1 MSVPYEVGEPPNRRR
16 TNTDVDPEDNMGFGD
31 QVVDLEPRFDFG
43 PEAARRRE
51 ESRRLDVSDTYREL
65 RRASERAPEVAPL
78 PEVQGLVA
86 APAFSPDGTGL
97 TYVQPKPRS
106 FFVQQAQQLL
116 RREEMRRKMPD
127 GFDGYKSV
135 NMLID
140 MLEQDGIDVTSEE
153 LAQIINFGVLNDA
166 ADKVIAASE
175 VGSQTDIRNVY
186 LTLQEADPILASV
199 LPDVVAAKIE
209 TAAAD
214 AFSDPNI
221 VQKAADKALQAFGVL
236 IEPFVL
242 ANDAVQNAL
251 RAGQYN
257 TDINSDGLD
266 IIGAKTLVDFYAGV
280 VSPNAYYATRKGQ
293 YNQDYIQEIKDS
305 GEYAPIQ
312 VQVML
317 DIHRATVMGTP
328 DPIISTLVDKYAG
341 NELALPYIR
350 DLIYNK
356 ADGNSQEL
364 MRQINSAHLG
374 STGMMLGGA
383 AEDVPFDPARGSKG
397 REVML
402 DATAMVASLILD
414 PTLVGAK
421 AVRIGQVMKYSISR
435 LAPGAKA
442 SDVIRKMRLGT
453 LEVSTPTYRYWNAF
467 ANDLNDL
474 DAAEAAGD
482 ATRAAGIRNRMTRQY
497 DEMPEDLIEDIR
509 TSPYRGPDGK
519 FTPESIAG
527 TIDDLNDAYTV
538 TTGEIADRIAVESAN
553 REVLRQ
559 AALDAQ
565 LMDDQAEALAKLRE
579 VDEATRKIKQLEKEQ
594 AGLKSVS
601 GRIASTTKRRDVTI
615 PRMSLIRSARMA
627 MVNQFALATSKYSRA
642 AKIVDEHLQDAG
654 EPGLFA
660 QSLSDNAV
668 AFGHANREYKFGTTA
683 GIFDS
688 FNRQFASLATG
699 TVISL
704 DTAADAQQ
712 VYRYARQFL
721 PKRTSEIIADA
732 FRRGDIG
739 TRRLLLSGLVRS
751 AAASRGLTITR
762 QEGDHLVRDLTPEA
776 RSLVTGTMDGEAYGV
791 WVPAGVRPSEKAAMV
806 ADHKVRRAAERAR
819 LKKQG
824 LDEDE
829 LKAAMDEFDADFEMQ
844 IDSQTRRSLSADSD
858 GVQHA
863 LHLGQTVENIRLPNL
878 REFEELRN
886 PLRVK
891 TGKGLE
897 RITNAWSVGTLY
909 GLRFSMRNAVEE
921 IGLYWLLG
929 GGLMQLYRGR
939 RLDQAIRK
947 ARPRLKVD
955 PATGQIEL
963 QTSLGMVANKAEWV
977 SRWMKHKGYPE
988 WMAEMVFKQA
998 DPETLKA
1005 AGLALAQGDSS
1016 SFAQLAVEALGSQ
1029 KVFGVRT
1036 NLTSESNKLAF
1047 KYLVDST
1054 HGMSLL
1060 DEISEAGAY
1069 LNSGGYPIYASR
1081 ELGAT
1086 EGLPGIVYGELT
1098 PVRFGAYT
1106 NVPPKT
1112 IKDGSETV
1120 YGFGFW
1126 FRNLQE
1132 TLDGDGPIGEAAV
1145 RLLNNPAA
1153 AKAEIARIIRE
1164 DDTWQYKERFSR
1176 IRSDADIDQFA
1187 DDYFENVFQHF
1198 TKQDGTVNQK
1208 VRDFFM
1214 RVDDSFVTTQ
1224 EPIRKVTESLAKSGK
1239 VSDEY
1244 VFHTTNN
1251 LDIIENGLQRGGIA
1265 GGPLMEQG
1273 YGEVI
1278 HVFRKSDFPEDVV
1291 FGDVTLTPGWQNVT
1305 PPKPVASFTYR
1316 QIDVDPDDLPIGA
1329 RGQELGYSV
1338 EEVVDLTESELKS
1351 IAALEAKIQNEIRQK
1366 YSEGNEFATFWDE
1379 VVNDAG
1385 ETVQKAAVSKEML
1398 ADIRVK
1404 DRPDYIFGRETI
1416 QEPLVPFPTH
1426 ETQLLGDRAFGWMG
1440 RQNARIS
1447 RSPLFIANYLDQ
1459 FEKTAEAR
1467 RQFAAALAKRRGDD
1481 APVTDA
1487 DIELANRMYAQQSMD
1502 TAYNLTISY
1511 IDNPAN
1517 RSNLAWKVRNFSRYY
1532 RATEDFYRRVQR
1544 TVTKSPESVW
1554 KGALVYNLLGENGF
1568 TFEND
1573 QGDMYFAYPG
1583 NELVQKALTTALG
1596 ENQFPILEMFGIE
1609 ASEFAG
1615 LNPFSINGK
1624 VLGLSPSLDMA
1635 ANVPSVMGP
1644 ITAPLAAY
1652 FGSFPALAGLRS
1664 AVLGKYSQPTG
1675 NVLQDVFQSILPAG
1689 VLKTLRAADPEW
1701 VESSMANAAMDTMAI
1716 MAAEGMLDELTVNG
1730 EPMLNADGTPAI
1742 PGLID
1747 DSRFKQSDQWKN
1759 ANLMATSLSILR
1771 WVGGF
1776 TVPAFPQGY
1785 TASASDF
1792 AKRYG
1797 IDSMDDAYYTLLD
1810 KYKDDPLQFEKALA
1824 VWYKM
1829 QAPTQESG
1837 TFGNWTNLMPFTLSS
1852 TKYNVKDQA
1861 TASIAQVRATDDVLD
1876 WYRSPETEELFDKV
1890 GDATWWLAPKTG
1902 EFDVFAHALL
1912 NIQQGIRIPKTESER
1927 FEDFFAIN
1935 GQVEVN
1941 RAKRA
1946 YDKEIAEATTAD
1958 QVKRIKERRKKTI
1971 DDLKSAYPS
1980 YALVAEDVPEGR
1992 SNVRLTKQLNDVQSM
2007 LNFLKERDGK
2017 LSDTANALQ
2026 ESIKIYNIFKNEI
2039 SGLQGTNAEKRA
2051 KKAELTAR
2059 MDKNLSVFKEESPQ
2073 AKRFIEAVLEADPQF
2088 ILEES

>member
-1 MSVPYEVGEPPNRRR
+1 
-16 TNTDVDPEDNMGFGD
+16 
-31 QVVDLEPRFDFG
+31 
-43 PEAARRRE
+43 
-51 ESRRLDVSDTYREL
+51 
-65 RRASERAPEVAPL
+65 VAPL

-86 APAFSPDGTGL
+86 APSFSPDGTGL
-97 TYVQPKPRS
+97 SYVQPKPRS
-106 FFVQQAQQLL
+106 FFVQQAEQLL
-116 RREEMRRKMPD
+116 RREEMRRKIPD

-135 NMLID
+135 NMLLD
-140 MLEQDGIDVTSEE
+140 MLKEDGIDVTPDE

-221 VQKAADKALQAFGVL
+221 VQKAADKAIQAFGVL

-242 ANDAVQNAL
+242 ASDAVMNAL

-257 TDINSDGLD
+257 TDINSDGID
-266 IIGAKTLVDFYAGV
+266 VVGAKTLVDFYAGV

-305 GEYAPIQ
+305 GEYTPIQ

-374 STGMMLGGA
+374 GTGMVLGGA
-383 AEDVPFDPARGSKG
+383 AEDVPFDPARGSKA
-397 REVML
+397 RETML
-402 DATAMVASLILD
+402 DATSMVASLILD

-442 SDVIRKMRLGT
+442 ADVIRKMRLGT

-482 ATRAAGIRNRMTRQY
+482 AVAASGIRNRMTRQY

-509 TSPYRGPDGK
+509 TSPYRGPDGN

-527 TIDDLNDAYTV
+527 TIDDLNNAYTV

-553 REVLRQ
+553 REILRQ

-579 VDEATRKIKQLEKEQ
+579 VDDATRKIKQLEKEQ

-601 GRIASTTKRRDVTI
+601 GQIASTTKRRDVTI

-699 TVISL
+699 VVIGLNS
-704 DTAADAQQ
+704 AADAQQ

-762 QEGDHLVRDLTPEA
+762 QEGDHIVRELSPEA

-806 ADHKVRRAAERAR
+806 ADHKARRAAERAR

-863 LHLGQTVENIRLPNL
+863 LHLGQTVENVRLPNL

-886 PLRVK
+886 PLRIK

-897 RITNAWSVGTLY
+897 QITNAWSVGTLY
-909 GLRFSMRNAVEE
+909 GLRFSMRNAIEE
-921 IGLYWLLG
+921 VGLYWLLG
-929 GGLMQLYRGR
+929 GGLQQLYRGR

-947 ARPRLKVD
+947 SRPRLKVD
-955 PATGQIEL
+955 PTTGQIEL

-998 DPETLKA
+998 DPEALKA

-1036 NLTSESNKLAF
+1036 NLTSESNRLAF
-1047 KYLVDST
+1047 KYLADST
-1054 HGMSLL
+1054 HGISLL

-1106 NVPPKT
+1106 NVAPKT
-1112 IKDGSETV
+1112 TKDGSETF

-1145 RLLNNPAA
+1145 RLLNDPAA

-1164 DDTWQYKERFSR
+1164 DETWKYRERFSR

-1208 VRDFFM
+1208 VRDIFM
-1214 RVDDSFVTTQ
+1214 RVDD
-1224 EPIRKVTESLAKSGK
+1224 
-1239 VSDEY
+1239 
-1244 VFHTTNN
+1244 
-1251 LDIIENGLQRGGIA
+1251 
-1265 GGPLMEQG
+1265 
-1273 YGEVI
+1273 
-1278 HVFRKSDFPEDVV
+1278 
-1291 FGDVTLTPGWQNVT
+1291 
-1305 PPKPVASFTYR
+1305 
-1316 QIDVDPDDLPIGA
+1316 
-1329 RGQELGYSV
+1329 
-1338 EEVVDLTESELKS
+1338 
-1351 IAALEAKIQNEIRQK
+1351 
-1366 YSEGNEFATFWDE
+1366 EGNEFATFWDE

-1385 ETVQKAAVSKEML
+1385 DTVQKAAVSKEML
-1398 ADIRVK
+1398 ADIKVK
-1404 DRPDYIFGRETI
+1404 DRPDYIFGRQTI

-1426 ETQLLGDRAFGWMG
+1426 ETQLFWDRAFGWMG

-1447 RSPLFIANYLDQ
+1447 RSPMFIANYLDQ
-1459 FEKTAEAR
+1459 FEKTGQAR
-1467 RQFAAALAKRRGDD
+1467 QQFAAALAKRRGDD

-1487 DIELANRMYAQQSMD
+1487 DIELANKMYAQQSMD

-1624 VLGLSPSLDMA
+1624 LLGLSPSLDMA

-1675 NVLQDVFQSILPAG
+1675 SVLQDVFQSILPAG

-1747 DSRFKQSDQWKN
+1747 ANRFKQSDQWKN

-1797 IDSMDDAYYTLLD
+1797 IDTMDDAYYTLLD

-1824 VWYKM
+1824 VWYSM

-1861 TASIAQVRATDDVLD
+1861 TASIAQIRATDDVLD
-1876 WYRSPETEELFDKV
+1876 WYRSPETEELFEKV
-1890 GDATWWLAPKTG
+1890 GDAAWWLAPKTG
-1902 EFDVFAHALL
+1902 EFDMFAHALL
-1912 NIQQGIRIPKTESER
+1912 NIQQGIRIPKTESEQ

-1958 QVKRIKERRKKTI
+1958 QVKRIKERKKKTI

>member
-1 MSVPYEVGEPPNRRR
+1 VSVPYEVGEPPNRRR

-31 QVVDLEPRFDFG
+31 RVVDLEPEFDFG
-43 PEAARRRE
+43 PEASRMRE
-51 ESRRLDVSDTYREL
+51 ESRRLDVADTYREL
-65 RRASERAPEVAPL
+65 KRAGERAPEVAPL
-78 PEVQGLVA
+78 PDL
-86 APAFSPDGTGL
+86 PSFSPDGTGL

-106 FFVQQAQQLL
+106 FFMQQAEQLL
-116 RREEMRRKMPD
+116 RNEEKRRKIPD

-135 NMLID
+135 NMLIQ

-153 LAQIINFGVLNDA
+153 VAQLINFGVLNDA

-186 LTLQEADPILASV
+186 ITLQNADPILASV
-199 LPDVVAAKIE
+199 LPDVVEAKIT
-209 TAAAD
+209 TAAAN
-214 AFSDPNI
+214 AFSDPNM
-221 VQKAADKALQAFGVL
+221 VQKAAEKALQGLGVVL
-236 IEPFVL
+236 EPFVTL
-242 ANDAVQNAL
+242 NEGVQNVI

-257 TDINSDGLD
+257 TDINRDGVD
-266 IIGAKTLVDFYAGV
+266 VIGGETMINWFAGI
-280 VSPNAYYATRKGQ
+280 VSPNAYYATRKGE
-293 YNQDYIQEIKDS
+293 YNQEYIQEIKDS
-305 GEYAPIQ
+305 GEYAPLQ

-317 DIHRATVMGTP
+317 DIHQATVMGMP

-374 STGMMLGGA
+374 GTGMVLGGA
-383 AEDVPFDPARGSKG
+383 ARDVPFDPARGSKA
-397 REVML
+397 RETGL

-421 AVRIGQVMKYSISR
+421 AIRIAQVMKYSISR

-442 SDVIRKMRLGT
+442 ADVIRKMRLGT
-453 LEVSTPTYRYWNAF
+453 LEVSTPAYRYWKAF

-509 TSPYRGPDGK
+509 TSPYRGPDGD

-538 TTGEIADRIAVESAN
+538 TSGQIADRIAVESAN
-553 REVLRQ
+553 REILRQ
-559 AALDAQ
+559 AAMDAQ
-565 LMDDQAEALAKLRE
+565 LMDDRAEVFAKLRE
-579 VDEATRKIKQLEKEQ
+579 VEEATRKIKQLEKEQ
-594 AGLKSVS
+594 AALKSVS

-627 MVNQFALATSKYSRA
+627 MVNQFALATSKYSKA
-642 AKIVDEHLQDAG
+642 AKIVDEHLKDAG
-654 EPGLFA
+654 QPGLFA
-660 QSLSDNAV
+660 ESLSDNAV
-668 AFGHANREYKFGTTA
+668 AFGHANRQYKFNTAA

-688 FNRQFASLATG
+688 FTRQFASLATG
-699 TVISL
+699 TVVGL
-704 DTAADAQQ
+704 TNAADAQQ

-732 FRRGDIG
+732 FRQGDIG

-751 AAASRGLTITR
+751 AAASRGIVLTR
-762 QEGDHLVRDLTPEA
+762 QEGDHLVRDLTPQA

-791 WVPAGVRPSEKAAMV
+791 VVTVRPSEKAALV
-806 ADHKVRRAAERAR
+806 AEHKVARAAEKTR
-819 LKKQG
+819 LKELG

-829 LKAAMDEFDADFEMQ
+829 LKAAMDEFDAEFEM
-844 IDSQTRRSLSADSD
+844 SLPVGPPRSLSADAE
-858 GVQHA
+858 GIEHA
-863 LHLGQTVENIRLPNL
+863 LHVGQAVDNIRLPNL
-878 REFEELRN
+878 REFEELRGN
-886 PLRVK
+886 GRVK
-891 TGKGLE
+891 IGNGLE
-897 RITNAWSVGTLY
+897 RITNMWSVGTLY
-909 GLRFSMRNAVEE
+909 GLRFSMRNAIEE
-921 IGLYWLLG
+921 VGLYWLLG
-929 GGLMQLYRGR
+929 GGLLQLYRGR

-947 ARPRLKVD
+947 SRPRLKVD
-955 PATGQIEL
+955 PTTGQIEL
-963 QTSLGMVANKAEWV
+963 QTSLGMVANKAEWLA
-977 SRWMKHKGYPE
+977 RWMKHKGYPE

-998 DPETLKA
+998 DPEALKA

-1016 SFAQLAVEALGSQ
+1016 SFAQIAVEALASQ

-1036 NLTSESNKLAF
+1036 NLTSKTNRLAF
-1047 KYLVDST
+1047 KYLADST
-1054 HGMSLL
+1054 HGISLL

-1106 NVPPKT
+1106 NVAPKT
-1112 IKDGSETV
+1112 TKNGTETL

-1126 FRNLQE
+1126 YRNLQE

-1145 RLLNNPAA
+1145 RLLNDPAA
-1153 AKAEIARIIRE
+1153 AKAEIARLIRE

-1208 VRDFFM
+1208 VRDMFM
-1214 RVDDSFVTTQ
+1214 RVDD
-1224 EPIRKVTESLAKSGK
+1224 
-1239 VSDEY
+1239 
-1244 VFHTTNN
+1244 
-1251 LDIIENGLQRGGIA
+1251 
-1265 GGPLMEQG
+1265 
-1273 YGEVI
+1273 
-1278 HVFRKSDFPEDVV
+1278 
-1291 FGDVTLTPGWQNVT
+1291 
-1305 PPKPVASFTYR
+1305 
-1316 QIDVDPDDLPIGA
+1316 
-1329 RGQELGYSV
+1329 
-1338 EEVVDLTESELKS
+1338 
-1351 IAALEAKIQNEIRQK
+1351 
-1366 YSEGNEFATFWDE
+1366 EGNEFATFWDS
-1379 VVNDAG
+1379 VVNANGD
-1385 ETVQKAAVSKEML
+1385 TVQRAAVSKEML
-1398 ADIRVK
+1398 ADIKVK
-1404 DRPDYIFGRETI
+1404 DRPEYIFGRETI
-1416 QEPLVPFPTH
+1416 QEPLIPFPTH
-1426 ETQLLGDRAFGWMG
+1426 ETQLLGDRAFAWMG

-1459 FEKTAEAR
+1459 FEKTAQAR
-1467 RQFAAALAKRRGDD
+1467 RQFAKALAKRRGDD

-1487 DIELANRMYAQQSMD
+1487 DIELANKMYAQQSMD

-1544 TVTKSPESVW
+1544 TVTNSPESVW
-1554 KGALVYNLLGENGF
+1554 KAALVYNLLGENGF

-1615 LNPFSINGK
+1615 LNPFSISGK

-1652 FGSFPALAGLRS
+1652 FASFPALAGLRS
-1664 AVLGKYSQPTG
+1664 AVLGKYSQSTG
-1675 NVLQDVFQSILPAG
+1675 SVLKDMYQAILPAG
-1689 VLKTLRAADPEW
+1689 VLKTLRAADPQW

-1730 EPMLNADGTPAI
+1730 EPMMNVDGTPAI
-1742 PGLID
+1742 PGLVD
-1747 DSRFKQSDQWKN
+1747 AERFKQSDQWKN

-1792 AKRYG
+1792 ARENG

-1837 TFGNWTNLMPFTLSS
+1837 TFGNWTSLMPFTLSS
-1852 TKYNVKDQA
+1852 TKYNVQDQA
-1861 TASIAQVRATDDVLD
+1861 TASIAQVRATDDVLE
-1876 WYRSPETEELFDKV
+1876 WYRTPETEELFEKV

-1902 EFDVFAHALL
+1902 EFDMFTHALL
-1912 NIQQGIRIPKTESER
+1912 NIQQGIRVPKTESER
-1927 FEDFFAIN
+1927 FEEFFAIN
-1935 GQVEVN
+1935 GQIEVN

-1946 YDKEIAEATTAD
+1946 FDAEIAEATTAD
-1958 QVKRIKERRKKTI
+1958 QVKRIKEREKNVI
-1971 DDLKSAYPS
+1971 DQLKAAHPA
-1980 YALVAEDVPEGR
+1980 YALVAQDVPEGR
-1992 SNVRLTKQLNDVQSM
+1992 SNIRLTKQLNDVQTM
-2007 LNFLKERDGK
+2007 LTFLQERDGK
-2017 LSDTANALQ
+2017 LDETANALQ
-2026 ESIKIYNIFKNEI
+2026 QSIKIYNAFKGEI
-2039 SGLQGTNAEKRA
+2039 KGLQGTNAEKRA
-2051 KKAELTAR
+2051 KKADLTAR
-2059 MDKNLSVFKEESPQ
+2059 MDQQLAIFKEASPQ

-2088 ILEES
+2088 ISEDS

>member
-31 QVVDLEPRFDFG
+31 RVVDLEPRFDFG

-51 ESRRLDVSDTYREL
+51 EARRLDVSDTYREL
-65 RRASERAPEVAPL
+65 MRASERAPEVAPL

-86 APAFSPDGTGL
+86 APSFSPDGTGL
-97 TYVQPKPRS
+97 SYVQPKPRS

-140 MLEQDGIDVTSEE
+140 MLEQDGIDVTSDE

-242 ANDAVQNAL
+242 ANDALQNAL

-257 TDINSDGLD
+257 TDINREGVD
-266 IIGAKTLVDFYAGV
+266 IIGAKTLVDFYSGV

-341 NELALPYIR
+341 NEIALPYIR

-383 AEDVPFDPARGSKG
+383 AEDVPFDPARGSQA
-397 REVML
+397 RQTML

-421 AVRIGQVMKYSISR
+421 AVRIGQVMRYSISR

-482 ATRAAGIRNRMTRQY
+482 AVAASGIRNRMTRQY

-509 TSPYRGPDGK
+509 TSPYRGPDGN

-553 REVLRQ
+553 REILRQ
-559 AALDAQ
+559 AALDAR

-579 VDEATRKIKQLEKEQ
+579 VDEATRKIKQLEKER
-594 AGLKSVS
+594 AGLRSVE

-668 AFGHANREYKFGTTA
+668 AFGHANREHKFGTAA

-699 TVISL
+699 IVVGLNS
-704 DTAADAQQ
+704 AADAQQ

-732 FRRGDIG
+732 FRRGDVG

-791 WVPAGVRPSEKAAMV
+791 WVSSGVRPSEKAAMV
-806 ADHKVRRAAERAR
+806 AEHKTRRAAERAR

-829 LKAAMDEFDADFEMQ
+829 LKAAMDEFDAEFEAQ
-844 IDSQTRRSLSADSD
+844 IDSQTRRSLSADSE

-863 LHLGQTVENIRLPNL
+863 LHLGQAVDNVRLPNL

-909 GLRFSMRNAVEE
+909 GLRFSMRNAIEE
-921 IGLYWLLG
+921 VGLYWLLG

-947 ARPRLKVD
+947 SRPRLKVD

-963 QTSLGMVANKAEWV
+963 KTSLGMVANKAEWV

-998 DPETLKA
+998 DPEALKA

-1036 NLTSESNKLAF
+1036 NLTSKSNRLAF
-1047 KYLVDST
+1047 KYLADST
-1054 HGMSLL
+1054 HGISLL

-1106 NVPPKT
+1106 NVAPKT
-1112 IKDGSETV
+1112 TKNGSETV

-1145 RLLNNPAA
+1145 RLLNNPTA

-1176 IRSDADIDQFA
+1176 IRSDADIEQFA

-1208 VRDFFM
+1208 VRDIFM
-1214 RVDDSFVTTQ
+1214 RVDD
-1224 EPIRKVTESLAKSGK
+1224 
-1239 VSDEY
+1239 
-1244 VFHTTNN
+1244 
-1251 LDIIENGLQRGGIA
+1251 
-1265 GGPLMEQG
+1265 
-1273 YGEVI
+1273 
-1278 HVFRKSDFPEDVV
+1278 
-1291 FGDVTLTPGWQNVT
+1291 
-1305 PPKPVASFTYR
+1305 
-1316 QIDVDPDDLPIGA
+1316 
-1329 RGQELGYSV
+1329 
-1338 EEVVDLTESELKS
+1338 
-1351 IAALEAKIQNEIRQK
+1351 
-1366 YSEGNEFATFWDE
+1366 EGNEFATFWDE

-1459 FEKTAEAR
+1459 FEKTGQAR
-1467 RQFAAALAKRRGDD
+1467 QQFAAALAKRRGDD

-1624 VLGLSPSLDMA
+1624 VLGLTPSLDMA

-1716 MAAEGMLDELTVNG
+1716 MQAEGMLDELTVNG

-1742 PGLID
+1742 PGLVD
-1747 DSRFKQSDQWKN
+1747 ASRFKQSDQWKN

-1792 AKRYG
+1792 AKQHG

-1861 TASIAQVRATDDVLD
+1861 IASIAQVRATDDVLD
-1876 WYRSPETEELFDKV
+1876 WYRSPETEELFNKV
-1890 GDATWWLAPKTG
+1890 GDAAWWLAPKTG
-1902 EFDVFAHALL
+1902 EFDMFAHALL

-2007 LNFLKERDGK
+2007 LNFLRERDGK

>member
-383 AEDVPFDPARGSKG
+383 AEDVPFDPARGSKA
-397 REVML
+397 RETML

-482 ATRAAGIRNRMTRQY
+482 AVAASGIRNRMTRQY

-509 TSPYRGPDGK
+509 TSPYRGPDGN

-527 TIDDLNDAYTV
+527 TIDDLNDAYRV

-565 LMDDQAEALAKLRE
+565 LMDDKAEAFAKLRE

-699 TVISL
+699 TVIGL

-844 IDSQTRRSLSADSD
+844 IDSQTRRSLSADPD

-891 TGKGLE
+891 TGNGLE

-947 ARPRLKVD
+947 SRPRLKVD

-963 QTSLGMVANKAEWV
+963 KTSLGMVANKAEWV

-998 DPETLKA
+998 DPEALKA

-1036 NLTSESNKLAF
+1036 NLTSESNRLAF

-1054 HGMSLL
+1054 HGISLL

-1081 ELGAT
+1081 ELGVT

-1112 IKDGSETV
+1112 TKDGSETV

-1208 VRDFFM
+1208 VRDIFM
-1214 RVDDSFVTTQ
+1214 RVDD
-1224 EPIRKVTESLAKSGK
+1224 
-1239 VSDEY
+1239 
-1244 VFHTTNN
+1244 
-1251 LDIIENGLQRGGIA
+1251 
-1265 GGPLMEQG
+1265 
-1273 YGEVI
+1273 
-1278 HVFRKSDFPEDVV
+1278 
-1291 FGDVTLTPGWQNVT
+1291 
-1305 PPKPVASFTYR
+1305 
-1316 QIDVDPDDLPIGA
+1316 
-1329 RGQELGYSV
+1329 
-1338 EEVVDLTESELKS
+1338 
-1351 IAALEAKIQNEIRQK
+1351 
-1366 YSEGNEFATFWDE
+1366 EGNEFATFWDE

-1404 DRPDYIFGRETI
+1404 DRPDYIFGRQTI

-1467 RQFAAALAKRRGDD
+1467 QQFAAALAKRRGDD

-1487 DIELANRMYAQQSMD
+1487 DIELANKMYAQQSMD

-1747 DSRFKQSDQWKN
+1747 ANRFKQSDQWKN

-1890 GDATWWLAPKTG
+1890 GDAAWWLAPKTG
-1902 EFDVFAHALL
+1902 EFDMFAHALL

>member
-1 MSVPYEVGEPPNRRR
+1 VSVPYEVGEPPNRRR

-383 AEDVPFDPARGSKG
+383 AEDVPFDPARGSKA
-397 REVML
+397 RETML

-482 ATRAAGIRNRMTRQY
+482 AVAASGIRNRMTRQY

-509 TSPYRGPDGK
+509 TSPYRGPDGN

-527 TIDDLNDAYTV
+527 TIDDLNDAYRV

-565 LMDDQAEALAKLRE
+565 LMDDKAEAFAKLRE

-699 TVISL
+699 TVIGL

-844 IDSQTRRSLSADSD
+844 IDSQTRRSLSADPD

-891 TGKGLE
+891 TGNGLE

-947 ARPRLKVD
+947 SRPRLKVD

-963 QTSLGMVANKAEWV
+963 KTSLGMVANKAEWV

-998 DPETLKA
+998 DPEALKA

-1036 NLTSESNKLAF
+1036 NLTSESNRLAF

-1054 HGMSLL
+1054 HGISLL

-1081 ELGAT
+1081 ELGVT

-1112 IKDGSETV
+1112 TKDGSETV

-1208 VRDFFM
+1208 VRDIFM
-1214 RVDDSFVTTQ
+1214 RVDD
-1224 EPIRKVTESLAKSGK
+1224 
-1239 VSDEY
+1239 
-1244 VFHTTNN
+1244 
-1251 LDIIENGLQRGGIA
+1251 
-1265 GGPLMEQG
+1265 
-1273 YGEVI
+1273 
-1278 HVFRKSDFPEDVV
+1278 
-1291 FGDVTLTPGWQNVT
+1291 
-1305 PPKPVASFTYR
+1305 
-1316 QIDVDPDDLPIGA
+1316 
-1329 RGQELGYSV
+1329 
-1338 EEVVDLTESELKS
+1338 
-1351 IAALEAKIQNEIRQK
+1351 
-1366 YSEGNEFATFWDE
+1366 EGNEFATFWDE

-1404 DRPDYIFGRETI
+1404 DRPDYIFGRQTI

-1467 RQFAAALAKRRGDD
+1467 QQFAAALAKRRGDD

-1487 DIELANRMYAQQSMD
+1487 DIELANKMYAQQSMD

-1747 DSRFKQSDQWKN
+1747 ANRFKQSDQWKN

-1890 GDATWWLAPKTG
+1890 GDAAWWLAPKTG
-1902 EFDVFAHALL
+1902 EFDMFAHALL